1 MDRDELQQAMAAAV
15 GEPLMGL
22 EAELRVIR
30 RLIRPAGRPFTD
42 SDAGNTDAGGFGIV
56 RLEGPMAGQAW
67 LVDGF
72 ALSTGGASAAAS
84 CSVYVGQPGRVSAD
98 FDERNLVAFAG
109 VLVGNSPSRFV
120 SALTRPIAVL
130 AGESGGLSFV
140 LRGAVA
146 AAQPITV
153 RAWGQRVD
161 VADVRFDSGPTWG
174 NE

>member
-1 MDRDELQQAMAAAV
+1 MAAAV

-30 RLIRPAGRPFTD
+30 RLINPAGRPFTD
-42 SDAGNTDAGGFGIV
+42 SDAGNTDAAGFGIV

-72 ALSTGGASAAAS
+72 TFSTGGASAAGTL
-84 CSVYVGQPGRVSAD
+84 SVYVGQPGRTTTD

-109 VLVGNSPSRFV
+109 ALIGNTPSRFV

-146 AAQPITV
+146 AIQPCTV
-153 RAWGQRVD
+153 RLWGRRVD
-161 VADVRFDSGPTWG
+161 VGDVRFDSGPSWG
-174 NE
+174 QE